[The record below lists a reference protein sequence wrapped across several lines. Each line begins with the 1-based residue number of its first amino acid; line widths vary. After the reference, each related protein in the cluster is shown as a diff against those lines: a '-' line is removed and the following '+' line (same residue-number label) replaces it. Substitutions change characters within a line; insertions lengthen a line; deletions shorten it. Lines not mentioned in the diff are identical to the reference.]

1 LLAWAGRHY
10 ARLLGRGIRSTKPA
24 LLLLGVLA
32 LTGVVVVPQL
42 WQSPLPTFKE
52 TDFLVDLD
60 GAPGT
65 SLPEM
70 DRIAT
75 RVITELKTIP
85 GVRDVAGHV
94 GRALTSDS
102 VVSPNSGRLWVS
114 INPHANY
121 DNTVSAIRHTV
132 RGYPGIDTDVMT
144 YSEARIADAQGGND
158 EAVVVRLF
166 GQDLGILRQ
175 KAGEI
180 TAALGDVKGLTGLH
194 PDLPQEEPTVQVE
207 VNLEAAKA
215 SGIKPGDVR
224 RAAATLLSGVQV
236 GSLFQE
242 QKVFD
247 VVVWGAPSTREN
259 VTSIKNLLIDTPG
272 GGHARLGD
280 VASVDVKPSP
290 NVIERDAVSRRV
302 DVTAGVK
309 GRSQNAVLADVRQRL
324 EKVQFPLEYHYELVG
339 NYSQRQA
346 VTHRVTLVAIAAAL
360 GIFLLLQ
367 ALFGSWRLA
376 ALAFL
381 TLPFALVG
389 AAVAVLLDGGA
400 IELGALVGVLTVF
413 GIAARHTIRLIR
425 RFQELERQTPEADAA
440 DLVVRGARDELA
452 PTLLTTL
459 CTGLLFLPFVLR
471 GDLPGNEL
479 VNPMGAVVI
488 GGLATAAVVNLFL
501 VPALYMRFH
510 RTGDDGEELDL
521 RDLWAVDTP
530 ALNGDTNG
538 ANGEVTSESVLAAQ
552 P

>member
-1 LLAWAGRHY
+1 
-10 ARLLGRGIRSTKPA
+10 
-24 LLLLGVLA
+24 
-32 LTGVVVVPQL
+32 
-42 WQSPLPTFKE
+42 
-52 TDFLVDLD
+52 
-60 GAPGT
+60 
-65 SLPEM
+65 M
-70 DRIAT
+70 
-75 RVITELKTIP
+75 
-85 GVRDVAGHV
+85 
-94 GRALTSDS
+94 
-102 VVSPNSGRLWVS
+102 
-114 INPHANY
+114 
-121 DNTVSAIRHTV
+121 
-132 RGYPGIDTDVMT
+132 
-144 YSEARIADAQGGND
+144 
-158 EAVVVRLF
+158 
-166 GQDLGILRQ
+166 
-175 KAGEI
+175 
-180 TAALGDVKGLTGLH
+180 
-194 PDLPQEEPTVQVE
+194 E
-207 VNLEAAKA
+207 VNLEAAKVA
-215 SGIKPGDVR
+215 GIKPGDVR

-272 GGHARLGD
+272 GGHVRLGD

-309 GRSQNAVLADVRQRL
+309 GRSQQAVLADVRQRL
-324 EKVQFPLEYHYELVG
+324 EKVEFPLEYHYELVG

-346 VTHRVTLVAIAAAL
+346 VTNRVTLVALAAAL

-381 TLPFALVG
+381 ALPFALVG

-400 IELGALVGVLTVF
+400 IELGALVGLLTVL
-413 GIAARHTIRLIR
+413 GIAVRHTIRLIR
-425 RFQELERQTPEADAA
+425 RFQLLERQNLEADAA

-471 GDLPGNEL
+471 GDLPGNEI

-501 VPALYMRFH
+501 VPALYLRFH
-510 RTGDDGEELDL
+510 KAGDDGEELDL
-521 RDLWAVDTP
+521 RDLWEVEAP
-530 ALNGDTNG
+530 ALNGHTND
-538 ANGEVTSESVLAAQ
+538 ANGEATAESVLAAQ